1 MPGIG
6 AILKLKAQACGIV
19 IKNSNQASQILL
31 FFVCLNNFFI
41 SCYKQVG
48 LESIELYLFFSSIR

>member
-19 IKNSNQASQILL
+19 IKIQIKRVKSYYSL
-31 FFVCLNNFFI
+31 FA
-41 SCYKQVG
+41 
-48 LESIELYLFFSSIR
+48 